1 MNYFAIT
8 KDDMLNGS
16 GLRVVLWVA
25 GCEHHCKGCHN
36 PYTHDVNGGIK
47 FGQDALEEI
56 FKELEKDYISG
67 FSASGGDPLHPEN
80 RDEMGQLCKLIKE
93 QYPDKTIWI
102 YTGYTFEEVKHLEA
116 LKYTDVLVDGKFVQE
131 LADENYPFAG
141 SVNQRIINV
150 QKSLKLGR
158 IVLEV

>member
-1 MNYFAIT
+1 MNYWAIT
-8 KDDMLNGS
+8 KDDILNGE

-25 GCEHHCKGCHN
+25 GCNHHCKGCHN

-80 RDEMGQLCKLIKE
+80 RYEMGQLCKLIKE
-93 QYPDKTIWI
+93 FFPNKTIWL
-102 YTGYTFEEVKHLEA
+102 YTGYTFEQVKHLKA
-116 LKYTDVLVDGKFVQE
+116 LEYTDVLVDGKFVQE
-131 LADENYPFAG
+131 LADVNCEWRG
-141 SVNQRIINV
+141 STNQNIYKKEDGIWQILN
-150 QKSLKLGR
+150 K
-158 IVLEV
+158 

>member
-8 KDDMLNGS
+8 KDDLLNGE

-47 FGQDALEEI
+47 FGQDALD
-56 FKELEKDYISG
+56 ELLEALEQEHIQG
-67 FSASGGDPLHPEN
+67 LTLSGGDPLHPKN
-80 RDEMGQLCKLIKE
+80 RYEMGQLCKLIKE

-102 YTGYTFEEVKHLEA
+102 YTGYTFEQVKHLEV
-116 LKYTDVLVDGKFVQE
+116 LEYIDVLVDGKFVQE
-131 LADENYPFAG
+131 LADVNCEWRG
-141 SVNQRIINV
+141 STNQNIYKKEDGIWQILN
-150 QKSLKLGR
+150 K
-158 IVLEV
+158 